1 MTRIYFIRHGK
12 TEWNLE
18 SKYQGAHGDSPLLPE
33 SYHEIK
39 LLAASLKSVPITHV
53 FSSPLPRAKT
63 TAQKLIE
70 SLDQSIPLTIDPRLA
85 EFDLGLMEGM
95 KFSAVAQ
102 RWPEVLNNFRH
113 HPDKYDPEIVK
124 SESFESV
131 IARVGSA
138 VHSYVEQF
146 PNDNIMVVSHGA
158 ALNAAI
164 NGLLKV
170 PMNHLKDR
178 GGLSNTSTT
187 ILQTSDGINYQLE
200 KWNDTSYLHKTSV
213 DPTDTI

>member
-1 MTRIYFIRHGK
+1 MTRIFFIRHGK
-12 TEWNLE
+12 TQWNLAA
-18 SKYQGAHGDSPLLPE
+18 KYQGAHGDSPLLPE

-39 LLAASLKSVPITHV
+39 LLAHSLSAVNIAHV

-63 TAQKLIE
+63 TAEKLIE
-70 SLDQSIPLTIDPRLA
+70 ALHRPIPLTIDSRLA
-85 EFDLGLMEGM
+85 EFNLGLMEGM
-95 KFSAVAQ
+95 KFSAVAD
-102 RWPEVLNNFRH
+102 RWPEVLDNFRH
-113 HPDKYDPEIVK
+113 HPDKYDPKVVK

-131 IARVGSA
+131 INRVGA
-138 VHSYVEQF
+138 VVHDYVQQF
-146 PNDNIMVVSHGA
+146 PNGNIVVVSHGA

-187 ILQTSDGINYQLE
+187 ILKTTDGKDYQLE